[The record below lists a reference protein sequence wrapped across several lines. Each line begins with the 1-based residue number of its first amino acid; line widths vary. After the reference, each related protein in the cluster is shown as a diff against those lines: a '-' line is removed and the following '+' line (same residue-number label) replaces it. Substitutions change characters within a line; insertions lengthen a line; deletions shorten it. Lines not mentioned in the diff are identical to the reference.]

1 MNRGLL
7 ENMIAAL
14 IFLCYMPAM
23 SQNDF
28 DVAVTNALARR
39 SRLVDPMFT
48 NYLAQCIGQNTNEQM
63 ALSATIIHGLSQVE
77 MYSKTMN
84 QACISN
90 AFRSISNAQLSSA
103 LTTNVWQYW
112 HLQALNVICM
122 NTDNNLH
129 GAYVIASNAWQQIQ
143 AAAFV
148 DSTNDISR
156 ALVKFYDV
164 GDGATIKDVIAV
176 MYALDAYEIGRTN
189 EVNAIK
195 PYMTTPARQ
204 RFESFLE

>member
-1 MNRGLL
+1 
-7 ENMIAAL
+7 MIVAL
-14 IFLCYMPAM
+14 IFLCQVPAM
-23 SQNDF
+23 SQDDF
-28 DVAVTNALARR
+28 EVAVTNALARR

-48 NYLAQCIGQNTNEQM
+48 NYLAQCTGQNTNEQM
-63 ALSATIIHGLSQVE
+63 ALSATIRQGFSQIE
-77 MYSKTMN
+77 MYSKTMD
-84 QACISN
+84 QSCISN
-90 AFRSISNAQLSSA
+90 AFSSISNAQLSSA

-112 HLQALNVICM
+112 HLQALNAICM

-143 AAAFV
+143 AAAIV

-156 ALVKFYDV
+156 ALVRFYDV
-164 GDGATIKDVIAV
+164 GEGSTIKDALAV

-195 PYMTTPARQ
+195 PYMTIQSRQ
-204 RFESFLE
+204 KFESFFE

>member
-1 MNRGLL
+1 MSRGLGI
-7 ENMIAAL
+7 MIVAL
-14 IFLCYMPAM
+14 IFLCHVPAM
-23 SQNDF
+23 SQDDF
-28 DVAVTNALARR
+28 EVAVTNALARR

-48 NYLAQCIGQNTNEQM
+48 NYLAQCSGQNTNEQM
-63 ALSATIIHGLSQVE
+63 ALSATIIQGFSQVE
-77 MYSKTMN
+77 MYSKTMD

-90 AFRSISNAQLSSA
+90 AFSSISNAQFSSF

-122 NTDNNLH
+122 NTDNNLY

-156 ALVKFYDV
+156 ALVRFYDF
-164 GDGATIKDVIAV
+164 GEGSTIKDALAV
-176 MYALDAYEIGRTN
+176 MYALDAYAIGRTN

-195 PYMTTPARQ
+195 PYMTIQAR
-204 RFESFLE
+204 RKFESFLE

>member
-1 MNRGLL
+1 MSRGLGI
-7 ENMIAAL
+7 MIMAL
-14 IFLCYMPAM
+14 ILLCHVPAM
-23 SQNDF
+23 SQDDF
-28 DVAVTNALARR
+28 EVAVTNALARR

-48 NYLAQCIGQNTNEQM
+48 NYLAQCTGQNTNEQM
-63 ALSATIIHGLSQVE
+63 ALSATIIQGFSQIE
-77 MYSKTMN
+77 MYSKTMD

-90 AFRSISNAQLSSA
+90 AFSSISNAQLSSV

-112 HLQALNVICM
+112 HLQALNAICM

-156 ALVKFYDV
+156 ALVRFYDV
-164 GDGATIKDVIAV
+164 GEGSTIKDALAV

-195 PYMTTPARQ
+195 PYMAIPARQ
-204 RFESFLE
+204 KFESFLE